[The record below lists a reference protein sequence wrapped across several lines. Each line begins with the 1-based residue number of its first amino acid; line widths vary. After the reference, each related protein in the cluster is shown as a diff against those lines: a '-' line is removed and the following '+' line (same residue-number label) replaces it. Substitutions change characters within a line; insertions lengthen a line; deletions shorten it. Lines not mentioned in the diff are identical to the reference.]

1 MNRECGTDSGDT
13 ILSNNYNQKDSAT
26 YCNGA
31 VGSGTLN
38 LSTMDIPYLEL
49 SATDEASSTSNSLCE
64 WEILTDNT
72 MKVTIIIKQDI
83 NVYSNI
89 VISQYSG
96 DDNQILTS
104 KEIATWERKDFEAE
118 YLENDKLIIRAM
130 IFERRIWLFNQGIQ
144 KSQLIIK
151 SHFLKLQLTFKIRN
165 IRSAFFENLIDF
177 RSTNLIKTLKN
188 RLVNLKV
195 GKDW

>member
-104 KEIATWERKDFEAE
+104 KEIAT
-118 YLENDKLIIRAM
+118 
-130 IFERRIWLFNQGIQ
+130 
-144 KSQLIIK
+144 
-151 SHFLKLQLTFKIRN
+151 
-165 IRSAFFENLIDF
+165 
-177 RSTNLIKTLKN
+177 
-188 RLVNLKV
+188 
-195 GKDW
+195 